1 MPFVTEAFLA
11 LISSSMN
18 LPAHFSVDPRVA
30 TILGENYSSSE
41 RALRELIDNAWDAEA
56 KAVRITLP
64 AAMTEDP
71 IVIAD
76 DGNGMKELELRQE
89 YLNIASPRT
98 TCKGDRTPNLNR
110 VVKGRRGVGKFSG
123 LILANEMQVVTH
135 ASGVQTTILI
145 SKSALMTAGK
155 DIEQVPLPI
164 DVTSCPKE
172 CRGTTVTLRHLNP
185 RLNFPQPD
193 KLREILAYDYG
204 RESGIELFI
213 NGEKI
218 ARHDIQGETFTKH
231 YVLPNGTKATATFT
245 ISEKP
250 VAGRNAGLILRAGE
264 KAIGKPHHWGLEK
277 EEQLTDRLRNRVVG
291 EVRIEAEAI
300 ELTAAGGD
308 VIESDKGFEFL
319 AKAIQEDVKAS
330 LTQVHTNEV
339 NLAKGRWTQLMKRRL
354 ESVPEHRRDIVEE
367 RLEKLISRSNQEG
380 EKEERITVLINL
392 ALDAL
397 EMDEYWTVCREV
409 EAAEKADVFIFAK
422 ALDKF
427 GLTDLAFIGQ
437 QAERRRT
444 YLDSL
449 YKLANDAT
457 TSEGQMHTALQHSL
471 WIFGNEY
478 SLMASNRQLQTIVKE
493 FTDKLYKGKDATDRP
508 DLLLAANAE
517 NRHLLVEFKHPSIT
531 VGRAAEH
538 QAVIYADTLTG
549 QLGIDFDI
557 LIVGGQV
564 DPKLQS
570 DYSGKRTKFLAYR
583 AVIAIART
591 QIEWLLR
598 QLNEKP

>member
-1 MPFVTEAFLA
+1 MKHT
-11 LISSSMN
+11 
-18 LPAHFSVDPRVA
+18 PAHFSVDPRLA

-56 KAVRITLP
+56 ETVRITLP
-64 AAMTEDP
+64 TAMTEEP

-76 DGNGMKELELRQE
+76 DGTGMKEQELRQE
-89 YLNIASPRT
+89 YLNIASPRSSR
-98 TCKGDRTPNLNR
+98 KGDRTPNLNR

-123 LILANEMQVVTH
+123 LILADEMEVVTQAH
-135 ASGVQTTILI
+135 GVETTIII
-145 SKSALMTAGK
+145 SKSALMAAGK
-155 DIEQVPLPI
+155 DIEQVPLP
-164 DVTSCPKE
+164 VAVASCPPE
-172 CRGTTVTLRHLNP
+172 NQGTTITLRNLNP

-204 RESGIELFI
+204 RETGIEVFI
-213 NGEKI
+213 NGEKV
-218 ARHDIQGETFTKH
+218 ARHDIQGETFTKE
-231 YVLPNGTKATATFT
+231 YTLPNGSKATAIYTV
-245 ISEKP
+245 SDKP
-250 VAGRNAGLILRAGE
+250 VAGRKAGIILRAGE
-264 KAIGKPHHWGLEK
+264 KAIGKPHHWGLEHD
-277 EEQLTDRLRNRVVG
+277 EQLTDRLRNRVVG
-291 EVRIEAEAI
+291 EIRIESEAI

-308 VIESDKGFEFL
+308 VIESDKGFEQL
-319 AKAIQEDVKAS
+319 TKAVQDDVKAS
-330 LTQVHTNEV
+330 LTEVHTNEV

-367 RLEKLISRSNQEG
+367 RLEKLISRSYQEG

-409 EAAEKADVFIFAK
+409 EAAEKADVFIFAQ

-444 YLDSL
+444 YLDNL
-449 YKLANDAT
+449 DKLAVDT
-457 TSEGQMHTALQHSL
+457 STSEAQMHTALQHSL

-478 SLMASNRQLQTIVKE
+478 SLMASNRQLQTIVKD
-493 FTDKLYKGKDATDRP
+493 FSDKIYKAKDSTDRP
-508 DLLLAANAE
+508 DLLLAANVE
-517 NRHLLVEFKHPSIT
+517 NRHLLVEFKRPELT
-531 VGRAAEH
+531 VGRAAES
-538 QAVIYADTLTG
+538 QAIMYADTLTG
-549 QLGIDFDI
+549 QLGIGLDI

-564 DPKLQS
+564 DPKLQAE
-570 DYSGKRTKFLAYR
+570 YSGKRTKFLAYR
-583 AVIAIART
+583 AVIATART
-591 QIEWLLR
+591 QLEWLLR

>member
-1 MPFVTEAFLA
+1 
-11 LISSSMN
+11 MN
-18 LPAHFSVDPRVA
+18 NPAHFSVDPRLA
-30 TILGENYSSSE
+30 TILGDNYSSSE

-64 AAMTEDP
+64 SPLTDDP

-76 DGNGMKELELRQE
+76 DGNGMKEQELRQE

-98 TCKGDRTPNLNR
+98 SRKGDRTPNLNR

-123 LILANEMQVVTH
+123 LILADEMEVVTKAH
-135 ASGVQTTILI
+135 GIQTTILI
-145 SKSALMTAGK
+145 SKTALMAAGK
-155 DIEQVPLPI
+155 DIEQVPLP
-164 DVTSCPKE
+164 VTVEPCQPES
-172 CRGTTVTLRHLNP
+172 RGTTVTLRNLNL

-204 RESGIELFI
+204 RETGIDLFI
-213 NGEKI
+213 NGEKVS
-218 ARHDIQGETFTKH
+218 RHDIQGETFTKE
-231 YVLPNGTKATATFT
+231 YTLPNGSKATATYT
-245 ISEKP
+245 VSDKP
-250 VAGRNAGLILRAGE
+250 VAGRNAGIILRAGE
-264 KAIGKPHHWGLEK
+264 KAIGKPHHWGLEH

-291 EVRIEAEAI
+291 EVKVESEAI

-308 VIESDKGFEFL
+308 VIESDKGLEYL
-319 AKAIQEDVKAS
+319 TKAIQEDVKAS
-330 LTQVHTNEV
+330 LTQVHTKEV

-367 RLEKLISRSNQEG
+367 RLEKLISRSYQEG

-409 EAAEKADVFIFAK
+409 EAAEKSDVFIFAK

-444 YLDSL
+444 FLDNL
-449 YKLANDAT
+449 DKLAADTT
-457 TSEGQMHTALQHSL
+457 TSEAQMHTALQHNL

-478 SLMASNRQLQTIVKE
+478 SLMASNRQLQTIVKD
-493 FTDKLYKGKDATDRP
+493 FSNKIYKAKDDSDRP
-508 DLLLAANAE
+508 DLLLAANVE
-517 NRHLLVEFKHPSIT
+517 NRHLLVEFKRPALT
-531 VGRAAEH
+531 VGRAAES
-538 QAVIYADTLTG
+538 QAVIYADTLSS
-549 QLGIDFDI
+549 QLGINLDI

-564 DPKLQS
+564 DSKLQS
-570 DYSGKRTKFLAYR
+570 EYSGKRTKFLAYCS
-583 AVIAIART
+583 VISTACT
-591 QIEWLLR
+591 QLEWLLR

>member
-1 MPFVTEAFLA
+1 M
-11 LISSSMN
+11 IN
-18 LPAHFSVDPRVA
+18 PAHFSVDPRLA

-56 KAVRITLP
+56 KTVRITLP
-64 AAMTEDP
+64 PALTEEP

-76 DGNGMKELELRQE
+76 DGNGMKEQEIRQE
-89 YLNIASPRT
+89 YLNIASPRISR
-98 TCKGDRTPNLNR
+98 KGDRTPNLNR
-110 VVKGRRGVGKFSG
+110 LVKGRRGVGKFSG
-123 LILANEMQVVTH
+123 LILADEMEVVTV
-135 ASGVQTTILI
+135 AQGVQTTILI
-145 SKSALMTAGK
+145 SKTALMAAGK
-155 DIEQVPLPI
+155 DIEQVPLP
-164 DVTSCPKE
+164 VTVAPFPPE
-172 CRGTTVTLRHLNP
+172 NRGTTVTLRNLNP

-204 RESGIELFI
+204 REAGIALFI
-213 NGEKI
+213 NGEKV

-231 YVLPNGTKATATFT
+231 YTLPNGSKATATYT
-245 ISEKP
+245 ISDKP

-264 KAIGKPHHWGLEK
+264 KAIGKPHHWGLEHD
-277 EEQLTDRLRNRVVG
+277 EQLTDRLRNRTVG
-291 EVRIEAEAI
+291 EVKIESEAI

-308 VIESDKGFEFL
+308 VIESDKGFEYL
-319 AKAIQEDVKAS
+319 RKALQEDVKAS

-354 ESVPEHRRDIVEE
+354 ESVPEHRRGIVEE
-367 RLEKLISRSNQEG
+367 RLEKLISRSYQEG

-409 EAAEKADVFIFAK
+409 EAAEKADVFIFAQ

-444 YLDSL
+444 FLDNL
-449 YKLANDAT
+449 DKLAADPT
-457 TSEGQMHTALQHSL
+457 TSEAQMHTALQHNL

-478 SLMASNRQLQTIVKE
+478 SLMASNRQLQTIVKD
-493 FTDKLYKGKDATDRP
+493 FSDKIYKAKDEADRP
-508 DLLLAANAE
+508 DLLLAANVE
-517 NRHLLVEFKHPSIT
+517 NRHLLVEFKRPALA
-531 VGRAAEH
+531 VGRAAES
-538 QAVIYADTLTG
+538 QAVIYADTLSG
-549 QLGIDFDI
+549 QLGISLDI

-564 DPKLQS
+564 DTKLQS
-570 DYSGKRTKFLAYR
+570 DFSGKRTKFLAYR
-583 AVIAIART
+583 AVISTART
-591 QIEWLLR
+591 QLEWLLR

>member
-1 MPFVTEAFLA
+1 M
-11 LISSSMN
+11 IQ
-18 LPAHFSVDPRVA
+18 PAHFSVDPRLA

-56 KAVRITLP
+56 KTVRITLP
-64 AAMTEDP
+64 TAMTEEP

-76 DGNGMKELELRQE
+76 DGTGMKEQELRQE

-98 TCKGDRTPNLNR
+98 SRKGDRTPNLNR

-123 LILANEMQVVTH
+123 LILADEMEVVTQAH
-135 ASGVQTTILI
+135 GVETTIII
-145 SKSALMTAGK
+145 SKSALMAAGK
-155 DIEQVPLPI
+155 DIEQVPLP
-164 DVTSCPKE
+164 VAVASCPPE
-172 CRGTTVTLRHLNP
+172 NQGTTITLRNLNP

-204 RESGIELFI
+204 RETGIEVFI
-213 NGEKI
+213 NGEKV
-218 ARHDIQGETFTKH
+218 ARHDIQGETFTKE
-231 YVLPNGTKATATFT
+231 YTLPNGSKATATYT
-245 ISEKP
+245 VSDKP
-250 VAGRNAGLILRAGE
+250 VAGRKAGIILRAGD
-264 KAIGKPHHWGLEK
+264 KAIGKPHHWGLEHD
-277 EEQLTDRLRNRVVG
+277 EQLTDRLRNRVVG
-291 EVRIEAEAI
+291 EIRIESEAI

-308 VIESDKGFEFL
+308 VIESDKGFEQL
-319 AKAIQEDVKAS
+319 TKAVQDDVKAS
-330 LTQVHTNEV
+330 LTEVHTNEV

-367 RLEKLISRSNQEG
+367 RLEKLISRSYQEG

-409 EAAEKADVFIFAK
+409 EAAEKADVFIFAQ

-444 YLDSL
+444 YLDNL
-449 YKLANDAT
+449 DKLAVDT
-457 TSEGQMHTALQHSL
+457 STSEAQMHTALQHSL

-478 SLMASNRQLQTIVKE
+478 SLMASNRQLQTIVKD
-493 FTDKLYKGKDATDRP
+493 FSDKIYKAKDSTDRP
-508 DLLLAANAE
+508 DLLLAANVE
-517 NRHLLVEFKHPSIT
+517 NRHLLVEFKRPELT
-531 VGRAAEH
+531 VGRAAES
-538 QAVIYADTLTG
+538 QAIMYADTLTG
-549 QLGIDFDI
+549 QLGIGLDI

-564 DPKLQS
+564 DPKLQAE
-570 DYSGKRTKFLAYR
+570 YSGKRTKFLAYR
-583 AVIAIART
+583 AVIATART
-591 QIEWLLR
+591 QLEWLLR

>member
-1 MPFVTEAFLA
+1 
-11 LISSSMN
+11 MN
-18 LPAHFSVDPRVA
+18 NPAHFSVDPRLA
-30 TILGENYSSSE
+30 TILGDNYSSSE

-64 AAMTEDP
+64 SPLTDDP

-76 DGNGMKELELRQE
+76 DGNGMKEQELRQE

-98 TCKGDRTPNLNR
+98 SRKGDRTPNLNR

-123 LILANEMQVVTH
+123 LILADEMEVVTKAH
-135 ASGVQTTILI
+135 GIQTTILI
-145 SKSALMTAGK
+145 SKTALMAAGK
-155 DIEQVPLPI
+155 DIEQVPLP
-164 DVTSCPKE
+164 VTVEPCQPES
-172 CRGTTVTLRHLNP
+172 RGTTVTLRNLNL

-204 RESGIELFI
+204 RETGIDLFI
-213 NGEKI
+213 NGEKVS
-218 ARHDIQGETFTKH
+218 RHDIQGETFTKE
-231 YVLPNGTKATATFT
+231 YTLPNGSKATATYT
-245 ISEKP
+245 VSDKP
-250 VAGRNAGLILRAGE
+250 VAGRNAGIILRAGE
-264 KAIGKPHHWGLEK
+264 KAIGKPHHWGLEH

-291 EVRIEAEAI
+291 EVKVESEAI

-308 VIESDKGFEFL
+308 VIESDKGLEYL
-319 AKAIQEDVKAS
+319 TKAIQEDVKAS
-330 LTQVHTNEV
+330 LTQVHTKEV

-367 RLEKLISRSNQEG
+367 RLEKLISRSYQEG

-409 EAAEKADVFIFAK
+409 EAAEKSDVFIFAK

-444 YLDSL
+444 FLDNL
-449 YKLANDAT
+449 DKLAADTT
-457 TSEGQMHTALQHSL
+457 TSEAQMHTALQHNL

-478 SLMASNRQLQTIVKE
+478 SLMASNRQLQTIVKD
-493 FTDKLYKGKDATDRP
+493 FSNKIYKAKDDSDRP
-508 DLLLAANAE
+508 DLLLAANVE
-517 NRHLLVEFKHPSIT
+517 NRHLLVEFNRPALT
-531 VGRAAEH
+531 VGRAAES
-538 QAVIYADTLTG
+538 QAVIYADTLSS
-549 QLGIDFDI
+549 QLGINLDI

-564 DPKLQS
+564 DSKLQS
-570 DYSGKRTKFLAYR
+570 EYSGKRTKFLAYCS
-583 AVIAIART
+583 VISTACT
-591 QIEWLLR
+591 QLEWLLR